1 MITKEQVQTGKAPR
15 AVGPYSQ
22 AVKAGNFIF
31 ISGQLPLDP
40 GSGELIKGDAGEQA
54 RQCMNNI
61 MAILEK
67 AEMNAD
73 NLVKVTIY
81 LTDLNDFNLVNEI
94 YASFYKDQYP
104 ARACIEVSRLPKDA
118 NVEIEAVGCK

>member
-1 MITKEQVQTGKAPR
+1 MVMIEPVHTDKAPQ

-22 AVKAGNFIF
+22 AVKAGNFLF

-40 GSGELIKGDAGEQA
+40 ASGELIKGDAGEQA

-61 MAILEK
+61 MAILEA

-73 NLVKVTIY
+73 NLVKVNIY

-118 NVEIEAVGCK
+118 NVEIEAIGCK